1 MITLFYRNS
10 RLLILT
16 ICLIVFWGIS
26 SYQLLPRM
34 EDPETINRWALITTR
49 FPGANA
55 YRVESLITDK
65 IESEL
70 SEIAEIGTINSTSR
84 LGVSIISVEIDN
96 KIVDVERIKSR
107 IRDRLEDVTS
117 QLPENALGPEY
128 EDTVP
133 GARTLIVGLSWDFES
148 SPNYSIL
155 HRLAKQLQKDLNS
168 INGTEQVEL
177 FGSPQEEI
185 AVEID
190 PSELANLGL
199 TPQDL
204 SQQIRLSDAKVPA
217 GQLHSSENDIILEVD
232 GELDSI
238 ERIRK
243 IPIRSGNLGQ
253 FTHLEDIAKVEK
265 GVIEPRTEIAFIN
278 GKPGILLGVLMNSDQ
293 RIDRWSAAAERKIEK
308 FQQQLT
314 HGVDLQ
320 IIFDQSIYVNKRL
333 DGLFIN
339 LFQGTL
345 LVAASI
351 FPMMGWKSA
360 VAIGSTLP
368 LSILMVFGSMN
379 LFNIPMHQMS
389 VTGLVLALGLL
400 VDNAIVLVDEIN
412 KELDQ
417 GIKPHQAISK
427 SISYLTIPLLASTL
441 TTVLA
446 FLPLALISGPTGE
459 FVRTIGF
466 GVILALVS
474 SLFITFTIIPA
485 LTGRLN
491 NLVTSGKVRK
501 TNLWWH
507 SGISNSKITQV
518 YTRTLKYIL
527 KKPVLGII
535 LALILPV
542 TGFVMA
548 ANLEQ
553 QFFPPAER
561 DQFQIE
567 LELSPSAS
575 IEETKVNVFKVNSLL
590 QSHPEIVNFHWL
602 LGRSAPKFY
611 YNLNEAIENLSNY
624 AQALVQVNSPKE
636 TTQLIKILQQE
647 LNSALPEPRILV
659 RQLEQGPAVVAPI
672 ELRLYGSDLKLLQE
686 LGDRI
691 RLEITKVNDVI
702 DTRAD
707 LSKTSP
713 KFKLNLNEAEA
724 KLAGLDN
731 TEIAQQLDA
740 NLEGV
745 VGGSVLEGTEE
756 LPVRVRLSN
765 PRRSNLDRIASLDLL
780 PNDLSRAENLST
792 IPLDAVSNIELV
804 SELSTISRRNSK
816 RINNIQVFIQAD
828 VLPSKVLREI
838 KERLATSNLQLPLDY
853 LLEFGG
859 EQAERDEAVGNLFSI
874 FGIVLIL
881 LISTLVLSF
890 SSFHLAGIIVVVAIC
905 SIGLGLFS
913 LWLFSCPI
921 GFMAI
926 VGIVGLIGMAVND
939 SIMVLAAI
947 HDNLAA
953 RQGNRKVIAQVVVDC
968 TRHVLTTTITT
979 IIGFIPILIAGEEF
993 WRPLA
998 ISIVGGVGGGTFIA
1012 LSFVPCTYLCLVNY
1026 HSRVAP
1032 NKGKLVQMMLAKV
1045 NS

>member
-1 MITLFYRNS
+1 MTTLFYRNF
-10 RLLILT
+10 RLTILT

-55 YRVESLITDK
+55 DRVESLITDK

-84 LGVSIISVEIDN
+84 LGVSIISVEIDD
-96 KIVDVERIKSR
+96 KIVDVESIKSR
-107 IRDRLEDVTS
+107 IRDRLKDVTS
-117 QLPENALGPEY
+117 QLPENALEPEY

-217 GQLHSSENDIILEVD
+217 GQLHSSANDIVLEVD

-253 FTHLEDIAKVEK
+253 FTHLEDIAKVKK

-278 GKPGILLGVLMNSDQ
+278 SKPGILLGVLMNSDQ

-314 HGVDLQ
+314 RGVDLQ

-333 DGLFIN
+333 DELFIN

-345 LVAASI
+345 LVVATT
-351 FPMMGWKSA
+351 FLMMGWKSA
-360 VAIGSTLP
+360 VAIGSVLP
-368 LSILMVFGSMN
+368 LSILMVFGSMD

-389 VTGLVLALGLL
+389 VTGLVLALGML

-441 TTVLA
+441 TTVLT
-446 FLPLALISGPTGE
+446 FLPIALISGPTGE
-459 FVRTIGF
+459 FVRTIAF
-466 GVILALVS
+466 GVISALVC
-474 SLFITFTIIPA
+474 SLFLTLTIIPA

-491 NLVTSGKVRK
+491 DLVTSGEVRK
-501 TNLWWH
+501 TNLWWN
-507 SGISNSKITQV
+507 SGISNSRITQV

-548 ANLEQ
+548 ANLEE

-567 LELSPSAS
+567 LELSSSAS

-590 QSHPEIVNFHWL
+590 QSHPEIVNFH
-602 LGRSAPKFY
+602 
-611 YNLNEAIENLSNY
+611 
-624 AQALVQVNSPKE
+624 
-636 TTQLIKILQQE
+636 
-647 LNSALPEPRILV
+647 
-659 RQLEQGPAVVAPI
+659 
-672 ELRLYGSDLKLLQE
+672 
-686 LGDRI
+686 
-691 RLEITKVNDVI
+691 
-702 DTRAD
+702 
-707 LSKTSP
+707 
-713 KFKLNLNEAEA
+713 
-724 KLAGLDN
+724 
-731 TEIAQQLDA
+731 
-740 NLEGV
+740 
-745 VGGSVLEGTEE
+745 
-756 LPVRVRLSN
+756 
-765 PRRSNLDRIASLDLL
+765 
-780 PNDLSRAENLST
+780 
-792 IPLDAVSNIELV
+792 
-804 SELSTISRRNSK
+804 
-816 RINNIQVFIQAD
+816 
-828 VLPSKVLREI
+828 
-838 KERLATSNLQLPLDY
+838 
-853 LLEFGG
+853 
-859 EQAERDEAVGNLFSI
+859 
-874 FGIVLIL
+874 L
-881 LISTLVLSF
+881 LISN
-890 SSFHLAGIIVVVAIC
+890 
-905 SIGLGLFS
+905 LF
-913 LWLFSCPI
+913 LTHI
-921 GFMAI
+921 
-926 VGIVGLIGMAVND
+926 
-939 SIMVLAAI
+939 
-947 HDNLAA
+947 DNE
-953 RQGNRKVIAQVVVDC
+953 I
-968 TRHVLTTTITT
+968 
-979 IIGFIPILIAGEEF
+979 F
-993 WRPLA
+993 
-998 ISIVGGVGGGTFIA
+998 
-1012 LSFVPCTYLCLVNY
+1012 
-1026 HSRVAP
+1026 
-1032 NKGKLVQMMLAKV
+1032 
-1045 NS
+1045 